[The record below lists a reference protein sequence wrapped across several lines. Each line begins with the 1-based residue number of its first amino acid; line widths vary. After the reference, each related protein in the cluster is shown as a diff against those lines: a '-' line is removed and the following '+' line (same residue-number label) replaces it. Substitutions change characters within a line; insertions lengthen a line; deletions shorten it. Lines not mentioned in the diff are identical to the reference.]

1 MSYQSRGMAANM
13 VNSIN
18 EPLDI
23 KDPSLVWQQGSQ
35 YLPDSGIQSGGSTQT
50 HSITTK
56 EDDMERDRLL
66 FDLDQGFPQTFPH
79 EQVDGMNQHLNQNC
93 NDNLEDD
100 VEMPAQFNVNS
111 AANVQNMT
119 GPSQMLK
126 YAVVNLINYQDNA
139 ELATWAIPELIKLL
153 NDEDQVVVSQAA
165 VMVYQL
171 SNREAALHAIIN
183 SPQMIATLVKSVA
196 NSSDLETTIGAVGTL
211 RNLSNHRQGLL
222 AIFKS
227 GGIPALVKLMSSP
240 VVSILRDAVITLH
253 NLLLHQD
260 GSKMA
265 VRVAGGLQKMVSLLT
280 FKSNSHSITVKFLTI
295 ITDCLHILACG
306 NQESKLIILAAQ
318 GHVELVRIM
327 RSYNYEKLLWLTCR
341 VLKVLSVC
349 SRNKPAIV
357 EAGGMQ
363 ALAMHLQHDS
373 QQLVYNV
380 LWTLRNLSDAGTK
393 IDGLEQ
399 LLQSLVAAL
408 GHSNMNIVTC
418 AAGILS
424 NLTCNNQR
432 NKLTVCQ
439 FGGVD
444 ALVRAIMSAGDN
456 EEITK
461 PAVCALR
468 HITSGHAEVENA
480 HNAFCRAGGVQ
491 IVAKLL
497 QPASHW
503 PLIKAVIGLIK
514 NVAQC
519 KASHG
524 LLCEHNAMH
533 NLVGLLMRAFQD
545 FQNHSNTSVKQD
557 GVRMEEVI
565 ECVAGTLQIL
575 AKEPQSRSIIRS
587 QQGFMSVLIQ
597 LLFNNFENIQR
608 LAADTLNELAA
619 DKEGA
624 DMIEAEG
631 GTASLTDLLHCGN
644 EALATCAAAVLSRV
658 SEHKLQKCLS
668 MELTNSLF
676 SEEQNLW
683 PSSDLG
689 IAPDLQD
696 MIGANE
702 YDIYGQGL
710 STVYSGVGSPKHSAS
725 GYGALPLDSME
736 GLEICPPQDSSYGSM
751 DVDFGL
757 QSDLTSMPL

>member
-1 MSYQSRGMAANM
+1 MSYQPRNIAGNM

-18 EPLDI
+18 DPLDI
-23 KDPSLVWQQGSQ
+23 KDPSLVWQQGGQ

-66 FDLDQGFPQTFPH
+66 FDLDQGFPQSFPH
-79 EQVDGMNQHLNQNC
+79 EHVDGLNQHLSQNC
-93 NDNLEDD
+93 NENLEDD

-153 NDEDQVVVSQAA
+153 NDEDQVVISQAA

-183 SPQMIATLVKSVA
+183 SPQMIATLVKSIA
-196 NSSDLETTIGAVGTL
+196 SSSDLETTIGAVGTL

-240 VVSILRDAVITLH
+240 VVSILRDAVITIH

-318 GHVELVRIM
+318 GHIELVRIM

-399 LLQSLVAAL
+399 LLQSLITAL
-408 GHSNMNIVTC
+408 GHSNINIVTC

-424 NLTCNNQR
+424 NLTCNNQK
-432 NKLTVCQ
+432 NKMTVCQ
-439 FGGVD
+439 FGGVE
-444 ALVRAIMSAGDN
+444 ALVHAIMNAGDN

-468 HITSGHAEVENA
+468 HITSGHSEVENA
-480 HNAFCRAGGVQ
+480 HNIFCRVGGIQ

-503 PLIKAVIGLIK
+503 PLIKAVIGLLK
-514 NVAQC
+514 NIAQC
-519 KASHG
+519 KSSHG
-524 LLCEHNAMH
+524 HLCEHNAMH
-533 NLVGLLMRAFQD
+533 NLVGLLIRAFQD
-545 FQNHSNTSVKQD
+545 LQNHTNTSIKPD
-557 GVRMEEVI
+557 NVRMEEVI
-565 ECVAGTLQIL
+565 ECAVGTLCIL
-575 AKEPQSRSIIRS
+575 AKEPQSRSIMRS
-587 QQGFMSVLIQ
+587 QQGFISVLVQ
-597 LLFNNFENIQR
+597 LLFSNYENIQR
-608 LAADTLNELAA
+608 LSADTLNELAA

-624 DMIEAEG
+624 EVIEAEG
-631 GTASLTDLLHCGN
+631 GTASLSELLHCGN

-676 SEEQNLW
+676 NEDQSLW
-683 PSSDLG
+683 PSNDLG
-689 IAPDLQD
+689 ITPDLQHYHLN
-696 MIGANE
+696 G
-702 YDIYGQGL
+702 
-710 STVYSGVGSPKHSAS
+710 K
-725 GYGALPLDSME
+725 
-736 GLEICPPQDSSYGSM
+736 CSSNKYLCA
-751 DVDFGL
+751 FL
-757 QSDLTSMPL
+757 YCTY